1 MAWNKQAGE
10 EAIEAAVK
18 SLNTNGFTA
27 LVVENGQEAKEKAL
41 ELIPKGSEVFT
52 VTSETVDSIGL
63 SKELNE
69 SGKYDSVRNKLHS
82 LDRNTQ
88 RKEMVMLGAAPDW
101 VVGSVHA
108 ITEDGKAMIASA
120 SGSQL
125 PAYVYGASHVI
136 WIVGTQKIVKDVEQ
150 GTKRIYEYTLPLE
163 SERARKAYGIPGSVV
178 AKLVLMNREISKGR
192 TTIILV
198 KRCSDSD

>member
-198 KRCSDSD
+198 KEVLGF